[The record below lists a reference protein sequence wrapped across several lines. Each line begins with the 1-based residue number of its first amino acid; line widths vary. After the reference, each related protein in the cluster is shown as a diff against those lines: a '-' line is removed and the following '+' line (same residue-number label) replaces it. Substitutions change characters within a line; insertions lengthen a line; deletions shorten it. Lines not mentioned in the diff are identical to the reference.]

1 MYVSTLILSGLLFHP
16 HNCKT
21 QRSTPRNWTR
31 LFAWFCFA
39 STHTSLSPNRPGYV
53 APPLNTI
60 TTSKLDIPAVNC
72 GCTASVSRYFF
83 TPFILADFFGWQH
96 HCQAQRVLNFHHGE
110 ISLWQLCSLLT
121 GKVPHPRINESRT
134 GRRCKHFPKKTCF
147 TITPTSSKNSTQQHL
162 CFMQLFSQ
170 IIPLVYV
177 FGGKQKYF
185 DRLITLLN

>member
-134 GRRCKHFPKKTCF
+134 GRRCKHFPLYKLKKTCF
-147 TITPTSSKNSTQQHL
+147 TIIPTSPKNSTQQH
-162 CFMQLFSQ
+162 QLFNQ
-170 IIPLVYV
+170 IIIGRIMNIGQQGV
-177 FGGKQKYF
+177 F
-185 DRLITLLN
+185 